1 MSSSSHVSAAG
12 NEPIPGTES
21 VAKNVIQLDEHVLE
35 IVSDSG
41 EGAQKCGQI
50 FASVSAKMSYGI
62 WTVEIIPAEIEPPA
76 RTPASSSIA

>member
-1 MSSSSHVSAAG
+1 MSSSPVDTAARD
-12 NEPIPGTES
+12 ETTPPVES
-21 VAKNVIQLDEHVLE
+21 ISKNVIHVNEHVLE

-62 WTVEIIPAEIEPPA
+62 WTVEIIPAEIEPPDG
-76 RTPASSSIA
+76 RREGRVEI